1 MSLVGRRRASIQGG
15 RLERCRAFSIA
26 IACAI
31 LAALAPTAGATDG
44 SFICGRKVVM
54 LGDSAADVLSRCG
67 PPTQRQ
73 GGKGSRARA
82 GRSKVRGAE
91 LRSPRVDTGHGARG
105 QRGEEI
111 WIYDFGSRQLVRV
124 LYFIAGR
131 VARIEVGGYGS

>member
-1 MSLVGRRRASIQGG
+1 MSLVGRRRASIQRE

-26 IACAI
+26 IACM
-31 LAALAPTAGATDG
+31 LVAALAPAARATDG
-44 SFICGRKVVM
+44 TFICGRKVVM

-73 GGKGSRARA
+73 GGRGARA
-82 GRSKVRGAE
+82 GRSKVRGDDVP
-91 LRSPRVDTGHGARG
+91 SPRVRTRHGARG

-124 LYFIAGR
+124 LYFVGGR
-131 VARIEVGGYGS
+131 LARIEVGGYGG